1 MGLKK
6 QRRRLVKAQE
16 KAEVCTTREEAQE
29 ILRKAAK
36 AARKLEVIQHRAS

>member
-16 KAEVCTTREEAQE
+16 KAEVCTTREEAQQ

-36 AARKLEVIQHRAS
+36 ATRKLDVMKHRAS